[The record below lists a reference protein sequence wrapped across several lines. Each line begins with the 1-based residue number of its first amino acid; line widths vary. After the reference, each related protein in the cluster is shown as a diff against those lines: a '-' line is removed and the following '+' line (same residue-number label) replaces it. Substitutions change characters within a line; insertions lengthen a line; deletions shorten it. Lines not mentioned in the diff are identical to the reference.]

1 MAILFCSKCGHFREV
16 RSEYTGRSVICPQC
30 RQANAVHDTVQF
42 LKNVIQKYRE
52 KNREVKQLKE
62 LLSSRQG
69 QTATE
74 RDSHPEPPSA
84 FEEPEESAG
93 AKGPL
98 LADIDI
104 HDTTTLADPDQYA
117 PVAAWMKNRRI
128 SLEINHQA
136 LDTTGF
142 FDEVAIRMGD
152 NYETLKP
159 VCNRLKYGHQSGYTN
174 VRLSLSNNTPEQI
187 ATITGFCRELH
198 DYSFVSKYYH
208 DRKDRNIHMVLQPA
222 PAIVRF
228 FIGEWMEW
236 FVFMKILNSFRE
248 HGIPVACL
256 RGFHVK
262 FPNGDRHEIDGF
274 FLIRGSIPIPLC
286 IECKSG
292 EFRQD
297 IRKFSVLRKRLNLDR
312 DQFLVC
318 TIGLSE
324 AQIRGFNS
332 MYDVTFAN
340 ESSFLEH
347 VRRLVQ

>member
-1 MAILFCSKCGHFREV
+1 MAILLCNKCGHFREV
-16 RSEYTGRSVICPQC
+16 RSEYTGKSVICPQC
-30 RQANAVHDTVQF
+30 RQVSTVHDTVQF
-42 LKNVIQKYRE
+42 LKNIIRKYR
-52 KNREVKQLKE
+52 KTDRELKQLKE
-62 LLSSRQG
+62 VHSALHRQLDEGRLSR
-69 QTATE
+69 
-74 RDSHPEPPSA
+74 PEPPSA
-84 FEEPEESAG
+84 FPESEDSTDVDG
-93 AKGPL
+93 QL

-104 HDTTTLADPDQYA
+104 HNTTTLADPDQYA

-159 VCNRLKYGHQSGYTN
+159 VCNRLKYGHQNGYTK

-198 DYSFVSKYYH
+198 DYSFVSKYYYH
-208 DRKDRNIHMVLQPA
+208 KKDRNILMVLQPA

-274 FLIRGSIPIPLC
+274 FLIRSSIPIPLC

-297 IRKFSVLRKRLNLDR
+297 IRKFSTLRKKLNLDR

-318 TIGLSE
+318 AVGLNE
-324 AQIRGFNS
+324 TQIQGFNS

-340 ESSFLEH
+340 EANFLQH
-347 VRRLVQ
+347 VRQLV